1 MTDLEIKSSKNFSKQ
16 WRYYSFIISAN
27 EFDKRLI
34 LTQNSNYFIY
44 KGYYGIAFY
53 AAETDEL

>member
-1 MTDLEIKSSKNFSKQ
+1 MNDLEIKSSNNFSKQ
-16 WRYYSFIISAN
+16 WRYYSFIIKGN
-27 EFDKRLI
+27 ELNKRLI

-44 KGYYGIAFY
+44 RGYYGIAFY